1 MRRQVNYGIMP
12 RMRKTIF
19 SGAAAAAVLIA
30 LSGCGKNDGA
40 RELADGRTAYEIRDF
55 RKAEKLFAKS
65 LQLSPENVET
75 MLYLALS
82 KLALGEL
89 EPAREWAAKAAAADT
104 KGVDVKMLEAQIAW
118 HLKDYAKAEK
128 LYEAVALDGTLSAHE
143 RSLGWAGLGIVE
155 MTLDNY
161 HLARVA
167 FLRAIRIDRRNAS
180 AWYHL
185 GLLYRDGFGYP
196 QAALEQFE
204 IFVRLNPV
212 ADARVQRVQR
222 SVIPDLKDTIAR
234 AAADR
239 PGASKRNSAVG
250 AAAIAKAEAAW
261 KRGAWKNAKAAYQEA
276 LAADPLSAP
285 AALGLAKTMLRL
297 DSSRKGQELALENY
311 KLACSLR
318 PGAVSAFIEAA
329 ALASKLGLHSQAAE
343 IYSRAVAANPSSLSA
358 IDGLIRSLR
367 RVGGKTKV
375 AQAYQLYRDSLS
387 VNRKK

>member
-1 MRRQVNYGIMP
+1 
-12 RMRKTIF
+12 MRKDVLTV
-19 SGAAAAAVLIA
+19 AAFAVAVLA
-30 LSGCGKNDGA
+30 FSGCGKGDGSD
-40 RELADGRTAYEIRDF
+40 ELSEGIRAYELRDY
-55 RKAEKLFAKS
+55 RKAEKLFAES
-65 LQLSPENVET
+65 LVLAPGSVEAT
-75 MLYLALS
+75 LRLALV

-89 EPAREWAAKAAAADT
+89 ESARELVGKASAADA
-104 KGVDVKMLEAQIAW
+104 GAVDVKMLEAQIAW

-128 LYEAVALDGTLSAHE
+128 LFESVALDGTLSASE
-143 RSLGWAGLGIVE
+143 RSLGWTGHGIVE
-155 MTLDNY
+155 MTLDHY

-222 SVIPDLKDTIAR
+222 TVIPELKDMISR
-234 AAADR
+234 AAAER
-239 PGASKRNSAVG
+239 PGAARRDSAAS

-261 KRGAWKNAKAAYQEA
+261 KKGAWKTARNWYQKA
-276 LAADPLSAP
+276 LASDPLGFP
-285 AALGLAKTMLRL
+285 AALGLAKAILKT
-297 DSSRKGQELALENY
+297 DTSQKGRNQALENY

-318 PGAVSAFIEAA
+318 PGAVSTFITAA
-329 ALASKLGLHSQAAE
+329 ALATSLGHHVQAVE
-343 IYSRAVAANPSSLSA
+343 IYSRAVAANPSSLDA

-367 RVGGKTKV
+367 KVGNKAKV

-387 VNRKK
+387 VNRKKR

>member
-1 MRRQVNYGIMP
+1 MRRRVNYGIMP

-30 LSGCGKNDGA
+30 LSGCGKNDGV

>member
-1 MRRQVNYGIMP
+1 
-12 RMRKTIF
+12 
-19 SGAAAAAVLIA
+19 
-30 LSGCGKNDGA
+30 
-40 RELADGRTAYEIRDF
+40 
-55 RKAEKLFAKS
+55 
-65 LQLSPENVET
+65 
-75 MLYLALS
+75 
-82 KLALGEL
+82 
-89 EPAREWAAKAAAADT
+89 
-104 KGVDVKMLEAQIAW
+104 
-118 HLKDYAKAEK
+118 
-128 LYEAVALDGTLSAHE
+128 
-143 RSLGWAGLGIVE
+143 
-155 MTLDNY
+155 
-161 HLARVA
+161 
-167 FLRAIRIDRRNAS
+167 
-180 AWYHL
+180 
-185 GLLYRDGFGYP
+185 
-196 QAALEQFE
+196 
-204 IFVRLNPV
+204 VRLNPV

>member
-1 MRRQVNYGIMP
+1 
-12 RMRKTIF
+12 MRKTIF
-19 SGAAAAAVLIA
+19 AGAAIVVALAV
-30 LSGCGKNDGA
+30 LSGCGSSDGTG
-40 RELADGRTAYEIRDF
+40 ELTDGRSAYELRDF
-55 RKAEKLFAKS
+55 RKAEKLFSKC
-65 LQLSPENVET
+65 LQIAPENVEA

-89 EPAREWAAKAAAADT
+89 EPAREWASKAAAADA
-104 KGVDVKMLEAQIAW
+104 KSEDVKMLEAQIAW
-118 HLKDYAKAEK
+118 HLKDYEKAKK
-128 LYEAVALDGTLSAHE
+128 LYEAVAQDGTLSAQD

-185 GLLYRDGFGYP
+185 GLLYRDGFGYS

-212 ADARVQRVQR
+212 ADARAQRVQR
-222 SVIPDLKDTIAR
+222 TVIPELKESIAR

-239 PGASKRNSAVG
+239 PGASKRNSALS
-250 AAAIAKAEAAW
+250 AAAITKAESAW
-261 KRGAWKNAKAAYQEA
+261 KRGAWKNARAAYQEA
-276 LAADPLSAP
+276 LAADPLSSP
-285 AALGLAKTMLRL
+285 AALGLAKTVLKL
-297 DSSRKGQELALENY
+297 DSSRKGQEQALENY

-329 ALASKLGLHSQAAE
+329 ALATKLGLHTQAAE

-358 IDGLIRSLR
+358 VDGLIRSLR
-367 RVGGKTKV
+367 KVGNKTKV

>member
-1 MRRQVNYGIMP
+1 
-12 RMRKTIF
+12 MRKTIF
-19 SGAAAAAVLIA
+19 AGAAIVAALAV
-30 LSGCGKNDGA
+30 LSGCGSSDGTG
-40 RELADGRTAYEIRDF
+40 ELADGRSAYELRDF
-55 RKAEKLFAKS
+55 RKAEKLFSKC
-65 LQLSPENVET
+65 LQIAPENVEA

-89 EPAREWAAKAAAADT
+89 EPAREWASKAAAADA
-104 KGVDVKMLEAQIAW
+104 KSEDVKMLEAQIAW
-118 HLKDYAKAEK
+118 HLKDYEKAKK
-128 LYEAVALDGTLSAHE
+128 LYEAVAQDGTLSAQD

-185 GLLYRDGFGYP
+185 GLLYRDGFGYS

-212 ADARVQRVQR
+212 ADARAQRVQR
-222 SVIPDLKDTIAR
+222 TVIPELKESIAR

-239 PGASKRNSAVG
+239 PGASKRNSALS
-250 AAAIAKAEAAW
+250 AAAITKAESAW
-261 KRGAWKNAKAAYQEA
+261 KRGAWKNARAAYQEA
-276 LAADPLSAP
+276 LAADPLSSP
-285 AALGLAKTMLRL
+285 AALGLAKTVLKL
-297 DSSRKGQELALENY
+297 DSSRKGQEQALENY

-329 ALASKLGLHSQAAE
+329 ALATKLGLHTQAAE

-367 RVGGKTKV
+367 KVGNKTKV

>member
-1 MRRQVNYGIMP
+1 MRRRVNYGIMP

-30 LSGCGKNDGA
+30 LPGCGKNDGA

-55 RKAEKLFAKS
+55 KKAEKLFAKS

-128 LYEAVALDGTLSAHE
+128 LYEAVALDGTFSAHE

>member
-1 MRRQVNYGIMP
+1 
-12 RMRKTIF
+12 MRKNMF
-19 SGAAAAAVLIA
+19 FAGAALVAALAV
-30 LSGCGKNDGA
+30 LSGCGGSDGA
-40 RELADGRTAYEIRDF
+40 GELADGKRAYEMRDF
-55 RKAEKLFAKS
+55 KKAEKLLAKS
-65 LQLSPENVET
+65 LQIAPANVEA

-82 KLALGEL
+82 HLALGEL
-89 EPAREWAAKAAAADT
+89 EPAREWAAKAALADT
-104 KGVDVKMLEAQIAW
+104 KGTDVKMLEAQIAW
-118 HLKDYAKAEK
+118 HLKDYEKAEK
-128 LYEAVALDGTLSAHE
+128 LYEAVALDGTLSAQE

-185 GLLYRDGFGYP
+185 GLLYRDGFGYS

-222 SVIPDLKDTIAR
+222 TVIPELKESIAR
-234 AAADR
+234 AAVDR
-239 PGASKRNSAVG
+239 PGASKRNSALS
-250 AAAIAKAEAAW
+250 AAAITKAESAW

-276 LAADPLSAP
+276 LAADPLSSP
-285 AALGLAKTMLRL
+285 AALGLAKSILKL
-297 DSSRKGQELALENY
+297 DSSRKGQEQALENY

-329 ALASKLGLHSQAAE
+329 ALASKLGQHAQATE

-367 RVGGKTKV
+367 KVGNKAKV

-387 VNRKK
+387 VNKKK

>member
-1 MRRQVNYGIMP
+1 
-12 RMRKTIF
+12 MRKTIF
-19 SGAAAAAVLIA
+19 AGAAIVAALAV
-30 LSGCGKNDGA
+30 LSGCGSSDGTG
-40 RELADGRTAYEIRDF
+40 ELADGRSAYELRDF
-55 RKAEKLFAKS
+55 RKAEKLFSKC
-65 LQLSPENVET
+65 LQIAPENVEA

-89 EPAREWAAKAAAADT
+89 EPAREWASKAAAADA
-104 KGVDVKMLEAQIAW
+104 KSEDVKMLEAQIAW
-118 HLKDYAKAEK
+118 HLKDYEKAKK
-128 LYEAVALDGTLSAHE
+128 LYEAVAQDGTLSAQD

-185 GLLYRDGFGYP
+185 GLLYRDGFGYS

-212 ADARVQRVQR
+212 ADARAQRVQR
-222 SVIPDLKDTIAR
+222 TVIPELKESIAR

-239 PGASKRNSAVG
+239 PGASKRNSALS
-250 AAAIAKAEAAW
+250 AAAITKAESAW
-261 KRGAWKNAKAAYQEA
+261 KRGAWKNARAAYQEA
-276 LAADPLSAP
+276 LAADPLSSP
-285 AALGLAKTMLRL
+285 AALGLAKTVLKL
-297 DSSRKGQELALENY
+297 DSSRKGQEQALENY

-318 PGAVSAFIEAA
+318 PGAVSVFIEAA
-329 ALASKLGLHSQAAE
+329 ALAAKLGLHAQAAE
-343 IYSRAVAANPSSLSA
+343 IYSRAVAANPSSASA

-367 RVGGKTKV
+367 KVGNNVKV

>member
-1 MRRQVNYGIMP
+1 MTKNILA
-12 RMRKTIF
+12 
-19 SGAAAAAVLIA
+19 GAAFTAVLTVLA
-30 LSGCGKNDGA
+30 GCGGSDGTS
-40 RELADGRTAYEIRDF
+40 EFADGRRAYEIRDF
-55 RKAEKLFAKS
+55 RKAEKFFSKS
-65 LQLSPENVET
+65 LQLAPSNVEA

-89 EPAREWAAKAAAADT
+89 EPAREWAGKAAAADA
-104 KGVDVKMLEAQIAW
+104 KGADVKMLEAQIAW
-118 HLKDYAKAEK
+118 HLKDYGKAEK
-128 LYEAVALDGTLSAHE
+128 LYEAVALDGTLSAQE

-185 GLLYRDGFGYP
+185 GLLYRDGFGYS

-212 ADARVQRVQR
+212 ADARAQRVQR
-222 SVIPDLKDTIAR
+222 TVIPELKETIAR

-239 PGASKRNSAVG
+239 PGASKRNSASS
-250 AAAIAKAEAAW
+250 AAEITKAEAAW
-261 KRGAWKNAKAAYQEA
+261 KRGAWKNARTAYQEA

-285 AALGLAKTMLRL
+285 AALGLAKTILKL
-297 DSSRKGQELALENY
+297 DSTRKGQEQALENY

-329 ALASKLGLHSQAAE
+329 ALSSKLGLHAQAAE

-367 RVGGKTKV
+367 KVGNRTKV

-387 VNRKK
+387 VNKKK

>member
-1 MRRQVNYGIMP
+1 
-12 RMRKTIF
+12 MRKTIF
-19 SGAAAAAVLIA
+19 AGAAIVAALAV
-30 LSGCGKNDGA
+30 LSGCGSSDGTS
-40 RELADGRTAYEIRDF
+40 ELADGRSAYELRDF
-55 RKAEKLFAKS
+55 RKAEKLFSKC
-65 LQLSPENVET
+65 LQIAPENVEA

-89 EPAREWAAKAAAADT
+89 EPAREWASKAAAADA
-104 KGVDVKMLEAQIAW
+104 KSEDVKMLEAQIAW
-118 HLKDYAKAEK
+118 HLKDYEKAKK
-128 LYEAVALDGTLSAHE
+128 LYEAVAQDGTLSAQD

-185 GLLYRDGFGYP
+185 GLLYRDGFGYS

-212 ADARVQRVQR
+212 ADARAQRVQR
-222 SVIPDLKDTIAR
+222 TVIPELKESIAR

-239 PGASKRNSAVG
+239 PGASKRNSALS
-250 AAAIAKAEAAW
+250 AAAITKAESAW
-261 KRGAWKNAKAAYQEA
+261 KRGAWKNARAAYQEA
-276 LAADPLSAP
+276 LAADPLSSP
-285 AALGLAKTMLRL
+285 AALGLAKTVLKL
-297 DSSRKGQELALENY
+297 DSSRKGQEQALENY

-329 ALASKLGLHSQAAE
+329 ALATKLGLHTQAAE

-367 RVGGKTKV
+367 KVGNKTKV